1 VSAGGRGWSALPIAF
16 AAYVLLVLAAAWPLS
31 SRIRTSLPGDPS
43 GDTGVYVWNQWVF
56 RHELIEHGRNP
67 LYTTH
72 ILVPGPPVDLALHN
86 YTVFQDILGLA
97 LWPLLGTV
105 GAFNATWLIMQ
116 ALAGLGVFLLAGR
129 VTTRAP
135 VAWLAGATFA
145 CSPIVVARSTAH
157 QSLVA
162 AAPLAF
168 FLHFALRAADE
179 RTLRHAALAGVMAA
193 WAATCDAYY
202 GIYCALM
209 LAMVI
214 GARAI
219 FWTRDR
225 AIARPDRIGSA
236 VTVLMAIPAVAALA
250 VVATGGGTFTLL
262 GVSVRARSLY
272 TPMLVLTALG
282 LLRLGLALRQRGRW
296 RVHFGDRFQ
305 LVQLAI
311 GGAICAALLL
321 PLLDAARA
329 RVAGGGSLQLPV
341 LWRSSSPGVDL
352 LSFVLPNPN
361 HPLAPDS
368 FRAFVSTRPEG
379 FAEGVVSIPYAL
391 LGVLLVAVRTRH
403 VPPREW
409 VALAIGFAL
418 LALGPFLIIAHVN
431 TAIPAPWAIGR
442 YVPILGAARTPARF
456 AIPMMIALAVA
467 FAWAVDRLGLRR
479 EVLAAVMA
487 VLAFELW
494 PVPRVTATARVPRP
508 YEVISADARDI
519 AVLDLPFGIRDGT
532 DEIGRLNTATLFYQT
547 AHAKRTVAGYLSRI
561 PAPAFAAASQD
572 AVLGVLARLS
582 ARQTVSQQ
590 EWRLAI
596 ASWPE
601 LVDRA
606 SIGYLVVE
614 DARIPPDLR
623 RFVTELQLSR
633 LSGADGF
640 TVFAATRCGPFRGC
654 HKPAELIPFL
664 GLLRRFVAT
673 TRFEFADMGTPRC
686 SESQELRADLSQP
699 FQKRD

>member
-1 VSAGGRGWSALPIAF
+1 MTARGRGWSALLIAF
-16 AAYVLLVLAAAWPLS
+16 AAYALLVLAAAWPLT
-31 SRIRTSLPGDPS
+31 SRVLTSLPGDPS

-56 RHELIEHGRNP
+56 RHELIEHGKNP

-86 YTVFQDILGLA
+86 YTIFQNVLGTA
-97 LWPLLGTV
+97 LWPLLGTI

-116 ALAGLGVFLLAGR
+116 ALSGLGVFLLAGR

-135 VAWLAGATFA
+135 VAWLAGAAFV
-145 CSPIVVARSTAH
+145 CSPIVIARSTAH

-179 RTLRHAALAGVMAA
+179 RTLRHAVLAGVMAA

-209 LAMVI
+209 LAMLI

-219 FWTRDR
+219 FWTRHPAVARRDR
-225 AIARPDRIGSA
+225 LGTV
-236 VTVLMAIPAVAALA
+236 VTALMAIPAAAALA
-250 VVATGGGTFTLL
+250 VLATGGGTFTFLAL
-262 GVSVRARSLY
+262 SVRARSLY
-272 TPMLVLTALG
+272 TPMLVLTALA
-282 LLRLGLALRQRGRW
+282 LLRLGLALRRHGRW
-296 RVHFGDRFQ
+296 RVHFGDRFRF
-305 LVQLAI
+305 VQLAM
-311 GGAICAALLL
+311 GVVICAVLLL

-391 LGVLLVAVRTRH
+391 IAVLLAAVRKRH

-418 LALGPFLIIAHVN
+418 LALGPFLIISHAN
-431 TAIPAPWAIGR
+431 TAIPAPWAIVR
-442 YVPILGAARTPARF
+442 YVPIVGAARTPARF
-456 AIPMMIALAVA
+456 AIPMMIAVAVA
-467 FAWAVDRLGLRR
+467 FAWAVDRLGLRPG
-479 EVLAAVMA
+479 VLALVTA

-494 PVPRVTATARVPRP
+494 PVPRVTAAARVPRP
-508 YEVISADARDI
+508 YELVSADGRDI

-532 DEIGRLNTATLFYQT
+532 DEIGHLNTATLLHQT
-547 AHAKRTVAGYLSRI
+547 AHGKRTVGGYLSRI
-561 PAPAFAAASQD
+561 PAPAFARASQD
-572 AVLGVLARLS
+572 PVLGVLARLS
-582 ARQTVSQQ
+582 AGQAVSEQ

-601 LVDRA
+601 LVARA

-614 DARIPPDLR
+614 DARIPRGLH
-623 RFVTELQLSR
+623 RFVTELQLGR
-633 LSGADGF
+633 LTSADGF
-640 TVFAATRCGPFRGC
+640 TVFAAATR
-654 HKPAELIPFL
+654 
-664 GLLRRFVAT
+664 
-673 TRFEFADMGTPRC
+673 
-686 SESQELRADLSQP
+686 
-699 FQKRD
+699 